1 MYYRIFSKI
10 YERAAR
16 KMCSDCKNFIPKG
29 SRILDL
35 GSGSGIVAK
44 NLANFFESLLTAVDI
59 KDRRVVNIPFKI
71 IDGKN
76 LPFRDNEFDICF
88 ISYVLHHVKDPE
100 PLLKEARRVTK
111 DKIIIYEDLS
121 EGKISDFICK
131 IHGKSFN
138 YFFQKNDENGNFLT
152 GRQWEETF
160 KKSGLKL
167 VSEKRTSHIFNPV
180 KKKMFVLE
188 KI

>member
-1 MYYRIFSKI
+1 
-10 YERAAR
+10 
-16 KMCSDCKNFIPKG
+16 MCSDCKNYIPRG

-35 GSGSGIVAK
+35 GCGSGIVAK

-59 KDRRVVNIPFKI
+59 KDSRVVSIPFKI

-76 LPFRDNEFDICF
+76 LPFRDDEFDICF
-88 ISYVLHHVKDPE
+88 ISYVLHHAKDPE
-100 PLLKEARRVTK
+100 ELLKEAKRVTK
-111 DKIIIYEDLS
+111 DRIIIYEDLP

-138 YFFQKNDENGNFLT
+138 YFFQKNDEKGSFLT
-152 GRQWEETF
+152 GKKWEEMF
-160 KKSGLKL
+160 KKAGLKL
-167 VSEKRTSHIFNPV
+167 VSEKKASFVFNPV